1 MLLIN
6 IFVKIKCVLLWY
18 MFLLVCTVILS
29 IKCTPKLVLLIQVY
43 EPMLYAKVRANLQLQ
58 QSHFYCQPFFADWIF
73 MLNHFYHKK
82 LEKIMCNYF
91 QIWVLLRNYG
101 LILGRF
107 SMERD
112 EEKKILKKM
121 KSKYTKHWNI
131 LLNSIIKIM
140 KKILKAFDLL
150 PFWRKNLIKAT
161 IVLTLVTVKLKFICS
176 ILNGFWK

>member
-1 MLLIN
+1 MYLCDICFVGLYSYSEYKVYTKIGPTYTSIWTN
-6 IFVKIKCVLLWY
+6 IICKSEGKFTITTK
-18 MFLLVCTVILS
+18 S
-29 IKCTPKLVLLIQVY
+29 
-43 EPMLYAKVRANLQLQ
+43 
-58 QSHFYCQPFFADWIF
+58 FFADWIF